1 MTAKV
6 QLITTHG
13 IFELTPLMDETVLE
27 LLHRHQVPWTSI
39 SAYIK
44 NCEDN
49 SYKIFPCLEQRVQD
63 FPNGVTLGLFY
74 QRNINPMTYTRTNME
89 VSAVGNGEDAVTEY
103 LYRDMKNGAKAPTV
117 IKKFSVTE
125 CRAIV
130 TQRVHEMLDAH
141 LPDSDVPVKI
151 IVGVSGGG
159 DSNAL
164 ISAMSRYQS
173 KKIEL
178 HPVIVCGPG
187 EWDSGIPR
195 AKEIC
200 NDLGLELAVIGE
212 KETRE
217 ILGAVPEGAPLIDR
231 FTKVF
236 PDEDYEFFGTLLI
249 RLALSYV
256 AADREADYICTGLN
270 FEDLLAEVFAR
281 LLGGTA
287 PLPMP
292 VRQIGELKLIYP
304 LWQLPKK
311 IIDGCFPKYSYD
323 NYQERYPSHSE
334 GRTLFYHLAYWIA
347 AEFPQVGEKLLQ
359 TASGTASQNGY
370 EFPFDEEFGFEMLGP
385 IPLPLREKFRK
396 LLTGN
401 KTLTHP

>member
-1 MTAKV
+1 M
-6 QLITTHG
+6 
-13 IFELTPLMDETVLE
+13 E
-27 LLHRHQVPWTSI
+27 LLHRHQIPWTSI
-39 SAYIK
+39 STYIT

-49 SYKIFPCLEQRVQD
+49 SYNLYPCLEQRVNNL
-63 FPNGVTLGLFY
+63 PEGTILRLFY
-74 QRNINPMTYTRTNME
+74 QRNINPITFTHANIDVSE
-89 VSAVGNGEDAVTEY
+89 VSNGEEAVTEY
-103 LYRDMKNGAKAPTV
+103 LYRDGTESPTV
-117 IKKFSVTE
+117 IKKLSVTE

-130 TQRVHEMLDAH
+130 TQHVHNMLDTY
-141 LPDSDVPVKI
+141 LIVSDAPVKI

-164 ISAMSRYQS
+164 ISAMSRYQT

-178 HPVIVCGPG
+178 YPVIICGLA

-195 AKEIC
+195 AKQIC
-200 NDLGLELAVIGE
+200 DDLGLELTVIGE

-217 ILGAVPEGAPLIDR
+217 ILGAVPEGATLIDR
-231 FTKVF
+231 FAKVF
-236 PDEDYEFFGTLLI
+236 PDDDFEFFGTLLI
-249 RLALSYV
+249 RLALSRV

-270 FEDLLAEVFAR
+270 FEDLLAEVFSK

-292 VRQIGELKLIYP
+292 VRLIGDLKLIYP

-323 NYQERYPSHSE
+323 NYQERYPSYAE
-334 GRTLFYHLAYWIA
+334 GRTLFYHLAYWIT

-359 TASGTASQNGY
+359 AASGIASQVDY
-370 EFPFDEEFGFEMLGP
+370 KFPFDEEFGFETLGS
-385 IPLPLREKFRK
+385 ISLPLREKFRK
-396 LLTGN
+396 ILTGN
-401 KTLTHP
+401 TSAHP

>member
-49 SYKIFPCLEQRVQD
+49 SYKIFPCLEQRVQG
-63 FPNGVTLGLFY
+63 FPDDVTLGLFY

-89 VSAVGNGEDAVTEY
+89 VSAVDNGEDAVTEY
-103 LYRDMKNGAKAPTV
+103 LYRDMKSGAKAPTV
-117 IKKFSVTE
+117 IKKLSVTE

-141 LPDSDVPVKI
+141 LTDSDVPVKI

-200 NDLGLELAVIGE
+200 NDLGLELTVIGE

-217 ILGAVPEGAPLIDR
+217 ILRAVPEGAPLIDR

-270 FEDLLAEVFAR
+270 FEDLLAEEFAR
-281 LLGGTA
+281 LLGSAIQATQKGGPYSTI
-287 PLPMP
+287 L
-292 VRQIGELKLIYP
+292 RIGSRLNSPRLARSCCRPPPEPHRGSATNFRLMRSLALKCSGRSRCRFGKSSENSSLEIKLSLIH
-304 LWQLPKK
+304 
-311 IIDGCFPKYSYD
+311 
-323 NYQERYPSHSE
+323 ERKH
-334 GRTLFYHLAYWIA
+334 RC
-347 AEFPQVGEKLLQ
+347 
-359 TASGTASQNGY
+359 
-370 EFPFDEEFGFEMLGP
+370 
-385 IPLPLREKFRK
+385 
-396 LLTGN
+396 
-401 KTLTHP
+401 